1 MRARTAALALAASAL
16 LTSCAGQP
24 EETIAVLHEGAR
36 ADALHGTEITDVIGR
51 PALVLQDTDGKTF
64 DLRDRPAEE
73 LTAVFFGY
81 TRCPDVCPSTMA
93 DLAAAFRQLDQAQR
107 EDVEVVFVTEDPD
120 TDTAPVLRR
129 YLDGFDR
136 SFTGLV
142 GGNSTTERALDALK
156 ATPTEIGSRP
166 TASATPVPTPGTHTP
181 GPHTH
186 TPGTHTP
193 GTHTHGTHTTGAGE
207 TIEHGGSVYVFRGDR
222 AVVYTGGTTPAQYA
236 EDFRTLLS

>member
-24 EETIAVLHEGAR
+24 EETIAVLHES
-36 ADALHGTEITDVIGR
+36 ADAGALHGTEITDVIGR
-51 PALVLQDTDGKTF
+51 PALVLQDTDGETF

-93 DLAAAFRQLDQAQR
+93 DLAAALRQLDEAQR

-142 GGNSTTERALDALK
+142 GGNSATERALDALK
-156 ATPTEIGSRP
+156 ATPTEIGGRP
-166 TASATPVPTPGTHTP
+166 TAGATP
-181 GPHTH
+181 GPH
-186 TPGTHTP
+186 TPGTHTH